1 MYRLL
6 VLTALAQLLL
16 QHALLVIAN
25 PVDAALPFEARRP
38 LLPPMDSEDDRPFR
52 PSEGFQKAPRKRSLA
67 GPIPGGV
74 RKMSGDEGEKFYM
87 EYWQFGFQ
95 EEGAQQPMMLG
106 SEQQKNDDDED
117 KDLHA
122 RTEHLR
128 SRSMDDQQQEQE
140 LQQSETTAI
149 NGSMSFPPQAFHPP
163 FLLHTDEQEV
173 PLGRLHSKRDL
184 SYLLSPRAWKSH
196 LHKRA
201 FQCPAGTNDCSSIGR
216 PTSCCAQGETC
227 QLVPDS
233 GLGDVGCCSARQGCS
248 GPVRNCEAG
257 YTSCPGDIGG
267 GCCIPNYVCVS
278 MGCTLI
284 SHYLHPYADNS

>member
-149 NGSMSFPPQAFHPP
+149 NGSMSFPPPSLPPALSSAYGRTRSPAGSTSFQKRPVVSPISSSLEESSPQESFSMSRRNERLLFHRTSDQ
-163 FLLHTDEQEV
+163 LLCAGGNV
-173 PLGRLHSKRDL
+173 SI
-184 SYLLSPRAWKSH
+184 SPRF
-196 LHKRA
+196 RT
-201 FQCPAGTNDCSSIGR
+201 G
-216 PTSCCAQGETC
+216 
-227 QLVPDS
+227 
-233 GLGDVGCCSARQGCS
+233 
-248 GPVRNCEAG
+248 
-257 YTSCPGDIGG
+257 
-267 GCCIPNYVCVS
+267 
-278 MGCTLI
+278 
-284 SHYLHPYADNS
+284 